1 MPQAKPVYLN
11 FEKRVNRFFN
21 FVLDLASAAKRRL
34 YLFAKN
40 IANPAASHDFDD
52 DRPP

>member
-21 FVLDLASAAKRRL
+21 FVLDLASAAKTQAVFICQE
-34 YLFAKN
+34 YCKSGC
-40 IANPAASHDFDD
+40 IP
-52 DRPP
+52 